1 MGLCRMVHVLRCSPT
16 RAVAEGEA
24 VFDDA
29 LHSSLRCIVVAG
41 GPGFGSLQAEIAALP
56 LSAGGLGIV
65 RAEDIL
71 PVAFLA
77 SVLQTQRVQEEV
89 LAGWEVPVSRAVE
102 EARLSF
108 LDVCP
113 DFDWELL
120 DEAFL
125 DTDVQR
131 KVGELLSNIHRRT
144 LLALPAQE
152 RLIQV
157 LDSAARP
164 HASGWLQALP
174 VERMG
179 QVMAN
184 IEFRCR
190 LGNQLLIPM
199 FPGGAPC
206 PRCGQDMDRFGDH
219 AVQCRVGLGVAVTY
233 RHNAVRDMLFRIG
246 KEVEAVVT
254 REPPLPVRFVGFE
267 TRRPDLVF
275 LDWDGG
281 RDLYVDVVGTS
292 PLAASNLAGGGAFVP
307 GGAAA
312 RAAAGKLASYWE
324 VLLRQPPRVVF
335 RPFAFET
342 LGGVNSAAEE
352 FLKRLQGMVNQAI
365 VAHEDLVWFSMHR
378 RITFAIARAVGRQLA
393 ARLPYGGLAFEFRL
407 RGLLFLCQTKERK

>member
-1 MGLCRMVHVLRCSPT
+1 MELGVWRGVLEPSDNGKSRETTGNVPLGAIASLPLGTDRT
-16 RAVAEGEA
+16 RER
-24 VFDDA
+24 
-29 LHSSLRCIVVAG
+29 SKLRR
-41 GPGFGSLQAEIAALP
+41 AEIAALP

-71 PVAFLA
+71 HVAFLA

-89 LAGWEVPVSRAVE
+89 LGGWEVLVSKAVE
-102 EARLSF
+102 ERRSSF

-113 DFDWELL
+113 EFDWELL
-120 DEAFL
+120 DDAFL

-131 KVGELLSNIHRRT
+131 KLRELLSNIRRRA
-144 LLALPAQE
+144 LLALPARE

-190 LGNQLLIPM
+190 LWYQLLIPM

-206 PRCGQDMDRFGDH
+206 PPCGQKMDWFGDH
-219 AVQCRVGLGVAVTY
+219 AVQCRAGRGVAVTS
-233 RHNAVRDMLFRIG
+233 RHNAERDLLFRTG
-246 KEVEAVVT
+246 KDVEAVAT
-254 REPPLPVRFVGFE
+254 WEPPLPVWVVGSE

-281 RDLYVDVVGTS
+281 RDLYVDVVGG
-292 PLAASNLAGGGAFVP
+292 LCASWGCGAG
-307 GGAAA
+307 
-312 RAAAGKLASYWE
+312 AAGKLASYRE
-324 VLLRQPPRVVF
+324 VS
-335 RPFAFET
+335 T
-342 LGGVNSAAEE
+342 
-352 FLKRLQGMVNQAI
+352 
-365 VAHEDLVWFSMHR
+365 
-378 RITFAIARAVGRQLA
+378 
-393 ARLPYGGLAFEFRL
+393 
-407 RGLLFLCQTKERK
+407 